1 MQHLCWLVL
10 AACITPLHAL
20 ALTAAGGQ
28 RLALRPSSRSPA
40 LAMGAV
46 RQVTTEEFEA
56 GLQDCATPNADN
68 SSDNSPAA
76 TRSEAGS
83 SSKAN
88 GPLLKKGGK
97 GKEEPLKKRA
107 SWFSLKRLMPSS
119 SSQEKYAS
127 AAVDATPPSKSNK
140 RYRSFSLRKPSFG
153 GSMRG
158 IGRSFSFMPTKSAR
172 RQSRDN
178 LAARTAFHE
187 SKAERKRRDSES
199 TPSAPASARQE
210 SEESVEF
217 GV

>member
-1 MQHLCWLVL
+1 MQQQPRQRVHPKPWQQPAPRRLPRRLHHAGRVLRREVLLRSRVGGRRLLASRVPVGLCSSAMLD
-10 AACITPLHAL
+10 
-20 ALTAAGGQ
+20 
-28 RLALRPSSRSPA
+28 LRSN
-40 LAMGAV
+40 M
-46 RQVTTEEFEA
+46 
-56 GLQDCATPNADN
+56 
-68 SSDNSPAA
+68 A

-127 AAVDATPPSKSNK
+127 AAVDATPPSKSNNK
-140 RYRSFSLRKPSFG
+140 RSRSFSLRKPSFG
-153 GSMRG
+153 GSMRS
-158 IGRSFSFMPTKSAR
+158 IGRSFSFMPAKSAR